1 MNRVLFEVS
10 YIGSWR
16 TYFIIIIALCIFS
29 FLYFRF
35 RGIDR
40 TDQSEKGRKI
50 AGVITK
56 VLRIFIVIYV
66 FFLIKGYMD
75 IVIQY
80 KMGHYVEI
88 EGTVDSYC
96 YFKNSE
102 YITLDG
108 VKFHCSSGN
117 QWGYYP
123 VGRNFSVIAGNGQHL
138 RIRYI
143 PRGRENI
150 IVYIEQILP
159 EEWDSQ

>member
-35 RGIDR
+35 RGIER

-123 VGRNFSVIAGNGQHL
+123 VGKIFSVIAGNGQHL

-159 EEWDSQ
+159 EGWDSQ